1 MKSHA
6 IAATLASA
14 ALFSAAA
21 AAAQTSTTCGR
32 AVNRASD
39 NAVLQFRITTEKAE
53 QERGYPVTRPAMVAC
68 AAVAMVMPAQ
78 TQRAGIDPPTGIAV
92 DAKSIATFST
102 GAPDQRRFG
111 MVEYLGGLELKSA
124 HREFGGFSA
133 IRVAPDGEHFVSL
146 TDKGWWLTGRIVNER
161 GRPVG
166 IAEATMAP
174 MLGPDGRTLAARG
187 WYDTESLAERDGWLY
202 VGIERV
208 NRIVRFDFARQGVL
222 ARAEVVSTP
231 PGILHLPSN
240 KGLEALT
247 FAPPNSKLAG
257 ALIGFSERGLDANRN
272 LQAFLIGGAG
282 PGQFSVKRRDD
293 FDISDSATLPSGD
306 VLLLERRFS
315 WWTGIAIRL
324 RRIAIS
330 DIAPGAL
337 VDGTDLLF
345 ADLRDQIDNMEG
357 LSVHLDA
364 NRNTVLTL
372 ISDDN
377 FSFLQRTVL
386 LQFKLVEN

>member
-6 IAATLASA
+6 IAATLVGV
-14 ALFSAAA
+14 ALFSVAAN
-21 AAAQTSTTCGR
+21 AAQTSTASGR
-32 AVNRASD
+32 AMNRVSD
-39 NAVLQFRITTEKAE
+39 DTVLQSRIIIDETE
-53 QERGYPVTRPAMVAC
+53 QERGYPMTPLAMVAC
-68 AAVAMVMPAQ
+68 AAVTMATPADA
-78 TQRAGIDPPTGIAV
+78 QRSGVDPPTGIAV
-92 DAKSIATFST
+92 EAKSIATFSAR
-102 GAPDQRRFG
+102 APDQRRFG
-111 MVEYLGGLELKSA
+111 MVEYLGGLELKSS
-124 HREFGGFSA
+124 HRQFGGFSA

-161 GRPVG
+161 GHPVG

-174 MLGPDGRTLAARG
+174 MLGPDGRTLTARG
-187 WYDTESLAERDGWLY
+187 WHDTESLAERDGWLY
-202 VGIERV
+202 VGIEGV
-208 NRIVRFDFARQGVL
+208 NRIVRFDFARQGLL

-231 PGILHLPSN
+231 PGISHLPSN

-247 FAPPNSKLAG
+247 FASRQSKLAG
-257 ALIGFSERGLDANRN
+257 ALIGFSERGLDADRN
-272 LQAFLIGGAG
+272 LKAFLIGGAG

-337 VDGTDLLF
+337 VDGPDLLF
-345 ADLRDQIDNMEG
+345 ADMGYQIDNMEG
-357 LSVHLDA
+357 LSVHLDS
-364 NRNTVLTL
+364 NRDTVLTL
-372 ISDDN
+372 VSDDN
-377 FSFLQRTVL
+377 FSLLQRTVL

>member
-6 IAATLASA
+6 VAATLVGAV
-14 ALFSAAA
+14 LFSA
-21 AAAQTSTTCGR
+21 AAAQTSTTSGR
-32 AVNRASD
+32 PMNRVSGD
-39 NAVLQFRITTEKAE
+39 LVLRSRVLTDETERE
-53 QERGYPVTRPAMVAC
+53 HGYPMTPLAMVAC
-68 AAVAMVMPAQ
+68 AAVALATPSEAQ
-78 TQRAGIDPPTGIAV
+78 RTGVDPGIGIAV
-92 DAKSIATFST
+92 EAKSIATFSAH
-102 GAPDQRRFG
+102 APDQRRFG
-111 MVEYLGGLELKSA
+111 MVEYLGGLELRSS
-124 HREFGGFSA
+124 HRQFGGFSA
-133 IRVAPDGEHFVSL
+133 IRLAPDGQHFVSL
-146 TDKGWWLTGRIVNER
+146 TDKGWWLTGRIVNES
-161 GRPVG
+161 GRPSG

-187 WYDTESLAERDGWLY
+187 WSDTESLAERDGWLY
-202 VGIERV
+202 VGIEGV
-208 NRIVRFDFARQGVL
+208 NRIVRFDFARQGLL
-222 ARAEVVSTP
+222 ARADVVSAP
-231 PGILHLPSN
+231 PGIAHLPSN

-247 FAPPNSKLAG
+247 FAPRDSKLAG
-257 ALIGFSERGLDANRN
+257 ALIGFSERGLDANGN
-272 LQAFLIGGAG
+272 LKAFLIGGAE

-315 WWTGIAIRL
+315 WWTGFAIRL

-345 ADLRDQIDNMEG
+345 ADSGYQIDNMEG
-357 LSVHLDA
+357 LSVHLDS
-364 NRNTVLTL
+364 NRDTTLTL

-386 LQFKLVEN
+386 LQFKLFEN

>member
-6 IAATLASA
+6 VAATLVGA

-21 AAAQTSTTCGR
+21 AEAQTASGR
-32 AVNRASD
+32 AINRLSD
-39 NAVLQFRITTEKAE
+39 DTVLQFRTITDETEH
-53 QERGYPVTRPAMVAC
+53 ERDDSVMPRAIVAC
-68 AAVAMVMPAQ
+68 AAVAMARPADV
-78 TQRAGIDPPTGIAV
+78 QRTGVEPQTGIAV
-92 DAKSIATFST
+92 DTQSIATFSAR
-102 GAPDQRRFG
+102 APHQRRFG
-111 MVEYLGGLELKSA
+111 MVEYLGGLALKSS

-146 TDKGWWLTGRIVNER
+146 TDKGWWLTGRIVNEG

-174 MLGPDGRTLAARG
+174 MLGPDGRTLAGRG
-187 WYDTESLAERDGWLY
+187 WHDTESLAERDGWLY
-202 VGIERV
+202 VGIEGV

-222 ARAEVVSTP
+222 ARAEVVSAP
-231 PGILHLPSN
+231 PGISHLPSN

-247 FAPPNSKLAG
+247 FAPRDSELAG
-257 ALIGFSERGLDANRN
+257 ALIGFSERGLDANGN
-272 LQAFLIGGAG
+272 LKAFLIGGAG

-293 FDISDSATLPSGD
+293 FDISDSARLPSGD

-337 VDGTDLLF
+337 STEPTFSLPNGVPDRQHGRAQRPF
-345 ADLRDQIDNMEG
+345 G
-357 LSVHLDA
+357 LEPHSL
-364 NRNTVLTL
+364 
-372 ISDDN
+372 S
-377 FSFLQRTVL
+377 
-386 LQFKLVEN
+386 